1 MSSPSKQQVGS
12 SAMEPSSSTGALDST
27 ESPVTS
33 TADRS
38 TQDRRKEVFDIV
50 MAMIPVCWIAIDYL
64 ALGYGDYKEFQPV
77 VLITVEEDK
86 LLVNEAQRVVDKIRD
101 VFLSHIDVEIME
113 GSRKIWGTTSSR

>member
-1 MSSPSKQQVGS
+1 MSRKSAGSKENGPLDQRYHK
-12 SAMEPSSSTGALDST
+12 GAVT
-27 ESPVTS
+27 E
-33 TADRS
+33 
-38 TQDRRKEVFDIV
+38 DRRKEVFDIV

-101 VFLSHIDVEIME
+101 VFLRDNISHIDVEIME